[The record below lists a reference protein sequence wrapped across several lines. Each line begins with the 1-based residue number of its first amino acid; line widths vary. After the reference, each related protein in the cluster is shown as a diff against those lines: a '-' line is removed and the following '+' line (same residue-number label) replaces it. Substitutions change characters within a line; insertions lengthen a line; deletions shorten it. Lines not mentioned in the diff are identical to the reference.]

1 MARIIKEKPP
11 ESSDDSELLS
21 KLWAEIEGYDAQARV
36 FTSEGD
42 RVYNLYVNC
51 TNQDSAT
58 LDTSS
63 KFDIV
68 WSNTQLMQPTLFS
81 QMPDPF
87 VERRFKDKDPQGRR
101 ASMELERCIKAVLG
115 LQDTVGI
122 FRQCRDDFLL
132 PGRGQTWVRYAPVFE
147 KVPQVD
153 EMGQPV
159 LGKDNKPV
167 MVEQLKYENVEIDY
181 VPWKDFGYSSAK
193 VWGGVK
199 SVWRHLDLTKEDAV
213 RQLGKDAAGKLKYT
227 YTGSS
232 DPKRS
237 KEETSGLHKR
247 ARVTEFWDK
256 DKLETY
262 WISDSNKDTIV
273 KRQGDVLKLKGF
285 FPCPKP
291 LFATKKTDNLIPV
304 SDYTI
309 LKSLVDELDIV
320 TLREA
325 MMVDAMKASGV
336 SSGQVA
342 QALKS
347 VFESDDNVI
356 QPIKE
361 WLTLKAQ
368 GGTSGGAIEWL
379 PLDMFAKVLEQLR
392 ARKQEL
398 KADIYELSG
407 ISDVQRGVTNPYE
420 SGKALEA
427 KAQASS
433 ERVKEKQRFIQ
444 EFIKDTINLVAEI
457 IAEHFDSSTIYEMAG
472 VEMLGPE
479 YIENFE
485 SDVAL
490 LRNDVTRTFRIDV
503 TIESLSS
510 AEDEKEKLAVN
521 EFINAV
527 AQIMGQSQAVIQV
540 MPEMKPVML
549 ESLKFAVRRYK
560 AGRQL
565 EGLLDSTIDQ
575 ALIDEQER
583 KNQPPQE
590 DPQIAIDKMK
600 VEVEQYKVEAKS
612 SLDAQKAQH
621 KAEMDNAKTQNDI
634 AVAQSNVEIAQAK
647 LAQDKADWELKKY
660 QADMKAQLDAANVE
674 AKAKETELKEKIAQA
689 NMKVQISKL
698 ELEKAQTKAQN
709 EIAILTLKAETN
721 QAKADMILHAK
732 TESDKLVVQE
742 RTAHQQTKQQAEGKI
757 KDSESKAAVA
767 SKGSDATGIA
777 NAIATAMK
785 SIPQPVINVQAP
797 KPTKRVG
804 KITKDKKGNAT
815 VIVEE
820 EEESED
826 TDD

>member
-1 MARIIKEKPP
+1 
-11 ESSDDSELLS
+11 
-21 KLWAEIEGYDAQARV
+21 
-36 FTSEGD
+36 
-42 RVYNLYVNC
+42 
-51 TNQDSAT
+51 
-58 LDTSS
+58 
-63 KFDIV
+63 
-68 WSNTQLMQPTLFS
+68 
-81 QMPDPF
+81 
-87 VERRFKDKDPQGRR
+87 
-101 ASMELERCIKAVLG
+101 
-115 LQDTVGI
+115 
-122 FRQCRDDFLL
+122 
-132 PGRGQTWVRYAPVFE
+132 
-147 KVPQVD
+147 
-153 EMGQPV
+153 MGQLI
-159 LGKDNKPV
+159 LGKDKQPI

-199 SVWRHLDLTKEDAV
+199 SVWRHLYLTKEDAIK
-213 RQLGKDAAGKLKYT
+213 QLGKDAANKLKYT
-227 YTGSS
+227 YTGNS

-262 WISDSNKDTIV
+262 WISDSNKNTIV
-273 KRQGDVLKLKGF
+273 KRQGDILKLKGF

-336 SSGQVA
+336 SSGQVS
-342 QALKS
+342 QALKV
-347 VFESDDNVI
+347 VFESDDNII

-361 WLTLKAQ
+361 WQTLKTQ
-368 GGTSGGAIEWL
+368 GGTQGGAIEWL

-457 IAEHFDSSTIYEMAG
+457 IAEHFDSSTIFEMAG

-490 LRNDVTRTFRIDV
+490 LKNDVTRTFRIDV

-560 AGRQL
+560 AGRTL
-565 EGLLDSTIDQ
+565 EGLLDITIDQ
-575 ALIDEQER
+575 ALADEEAR
-583 KNQPPQE
+583 KQQPPQE
-590 DPQIAIDKMK
+590 DPQLAIDRMK
-600 VEVEQYKVEAKS
+600 VEIEQFKVQAKS
-612 SLDAQKAQH
+612 ELDAQKAQH
-621 KAEMDNAKTQNDI
+621 KAEIDNAKTQNEI
-634 AVAQSNVEIAQAK
+634 AVAQANVQIAQAK
-647 LAQDKADWELKKY
+647 LQGD
-660 QADMKAQLDAANVE
+660 QARFQLDQFKEQMKGQLDAANVE
-674 AKAKETELKEKIAQA
+674 AKAQENALKEKIAQA
-689 NMKVQISKL
+689 DLQVEMSKL
-698 ELEKAQTKAQN
+698 KLEQANLKAQN
-709 EIAILTLKAETN
+709 EISMLKLQSEAK
-721 QAKADMILHAK
+721 QAKLELVVHSKA
-732 TESDKLVVQE
+732 ESDKI
-742 RTAHQQTKQQAEGKI
+742 AQAER
-757 KDSESKAAVA
+757 DSHRQ
-767 SKGSDATGIA
+767 TL
-777 NAIATAMK
+777 
-785 SIPQPVINVQAP
+785 QNVE
-797 KPTKRVG
+797 KKRVLQNLNQ
-804 KITKDKKGNAT
+804 IQNLR
-815 VIVEE
+815 VVLMELVLLLL
-820 EEESED
+820 
-826 TDD
+826 

>member
-1 MARIIKEKPP
+1 MAKIIKETPP

-21 KLWAEIEGYDAQARV
+21 KLWAEIEGYDTQARV
-36 FTSEGD
+36 FTAEGD

-51 TNQDSAT
+51 TNQDTAT

-101 ASMELERCIKAVLG
+101 ASLELERCIKAVLG

-153 EMGQPV
+153 EMGQLI
-159 LGKDNKPV
+159 LGKDKQPI

-199 SVWRHLDLTKEDAV
+199 SVWRHLYLTKEDAIK
-213 RQLGKDAAGKLKYT
+213 QLGKDAANKLKYT
-227 YTGSS
+227 YTGNS

-262 WISDSNKDTIV
+262 WISDSNKNTIV
-273 KRQGDVLKLKGF
+273 KRQGDILKLKGF

-336 SSGQVA
+336 SSGQVS
-342 QALKS
+342 QALKA
-347 VFESDDNVI
+347 VFESDDNII

-361 WLTLKAQ
+361 WQTLKTQ
-368 GGTSGGAIEWL
+368 GGTQGGAIEWL

-457 IAEHFDSSTIYEMAG
+457 IAEHFDSSTIFEMAG

-490 LRNDVTRTFRIDV
+490 LKNDVTRTFRIDV

-560 AGRQL
+560 AGRTL
-565 EGLLDSTIDQ
+565 EGLLDITIDQ
-575 ALIDEQER
+575 ALADEEAR
-583 KNQPPQE
+583 KQQPPQE
-590 DPQIAIDKMK
+590 DPQLAIDRMK
-600 VEVEQYKVEAKS
+600 VEIEQFKVQAKS
-612 SLDAQKAQH
+612 ELDAQKAQH
-621 KAEMDNAKTQNDI
+621 KAEIDNAKTQNEI
-634 AVAQSNVEIAQAK
+634 AVAQANVQIAQAK
-647 LAQDKADWELKKY
+647 LQGD
-660 QADMKAQLDAANVE
+660 QARFQLDQFKEQMKGQLDAANVE
-674 AKAKETELKEKIAQA
+674 AKAQENALKEKIAQA
-689 NMKVQISKL
+689 DLQVEMSKL
-698 ELEKAQTKAQN
+698 KLEQANLKAQN
-709 EIAILTLKAETN
+709 EISMLKLQSEAK
-721 QAKADMILHAK
+721 QAKLELVVHSKA
-732 TESDKLVVQE
+732 ESDKI
-742 RTAHQQTKQQAEGKI
+742 AQAERDSHRQTLQNVEK
-757 KDSESKAAVA
+757 KESAAKSKSDSESKSSSDGA
-767 SKGSDATGIA
+767 SIAT
-777 NAIATAMK
+777 AIATAMK
-785 SIPQPVINVQAP
+785 SIPQPIINVEAP

-804 KITKDKKGNAT
+804 KITKGKDGSAT
-815 VIVEE
+815 VVV